1 MDWIIV
7 YSVFCVI
14 IFCNEFVHA
23 LDCDIRY
30 DIREKERGVKIA
42 DCKNRGLTVIP
53 QHLPGDINVLD
64 MSLNR
69 LKIIGNNSFVNYRD
83 LQELYLSQNQLR
95 YLSDQS
101 FQGLYKLTILD
112 MSENILNLSKVYSA
126 ELFHPIKNLT
136 KLDIRRNMPQP
147 IDFVTDYDYPDQAF
161 GILMELSF
169 LAIDMMPL
177 PHFGSGFGHMTTL
190 KELHFESCYL
200 IRLSNKTFQR
210 FPSSVEQLTIRNCR
224 LHFVVTEYN
233 ALLPFPNLH
242 VIDFSGTFM
251 HLKYALQLLHPY
263 RNANISTINFGHVS
277 DLSIDSKVLP
287 YVLTITSDIVK
298 YLKTI
303 CVENLDL
310 SENGIVDNEPGSL
323 FSFDHPECLQHLS
336 FKGNRFLL
344 LTEKNRNDLNLF
356 FHGTVRLKSLDYS
369 YNTVNY
375 VIKNAVTSYSEYN
388 CSFHSCVVLPTSLE
402 NIDISYTI
410 ANSGPKI
417 FLVVPKNNSFTF
429 LDASYTK
436 VTTFLLFIEFRL
448 ETFSCTGGGY
458 EYGYNLMKY
467 FPHNTLKTIV
477 WKNGNIG
484 GGIRLHGNRLFIYL
498 SSIESM
504 DISENDIWYFPD
516 GIFKPMPNLTYLS
529 LRLNLLQ
536 SIPLQLSD
544 QTKIKMLDISK
555 NLLTS
560 VSPPIRVWA
569 DKMQYLHGMTLIIND
584 NAFECT
590 CDNIDFIRW
599 IQTTKVNLDSRSYKC
614 KLSNGTVIDTLIAY
628 NSLYELFAHCKN
640 KMWLTFA
647 STLLST
653 CVTFLLLLIAYS
665 KRWKIIFSIYGV
677 IRRVVERKVRK
688 YYQYDVYISYE
699 GDIVIWIK
707 DVLIPKLETE
717 WGLTMCIKDRDFL
730 VGTSL
735 ADTEVESIQNSRS
748 IIFLITPEFLS
759 SRDCLFELDR
769 AKYEKRN
776 LERIIVITKDI
787 TITDIPIE
795 FSYIWNYAYLVQWP
809 EDQDDLNDIWRKLRM
824 LLTDG
829 FVVTN

>member
-1 MDWIIV
+1 MEWSIV

-30 DIREKERGVKIA
+30 EKERRVKIA

-53 QHLPGDINVLD
+53 QYLPGDINVLD

-69 LKIIGNNSFVNYRD
+69 LEIIGNNSFVNYRD
-83 LQELYLSQNQLR
+83 LQELYLSQNQLS

-101 FQGLYKLTILD
+101 FQGLHKITILD
-112 MSENILNLSKVYSA
+112 MSRNILNLSKVYSA
-126 ELFHPIKNLT
+126 KLFHPIKNLT

-147 IDFVTDYDYPDQAF
+147 IDFVTDYNYPDHSF
-161 GILMELSF
+161 GILTELSF
-169 LAIDMMPL
+169 LGIDMMPL
-177 PHFGSGFGHMTTL
+177 PHFGSGFGQMTTL
-190 KELHFESCYL
+190 KELHFDSCYL
-200 IRLSNKTFQR
+200 VRLSNETFQR
-210 FPSSVEQLTIRNCR
+210 FSSSVEQLTLRNCR
-224 LHFVVTEYN
+224 LHFVATENN

-251 HLKYALQLLHPY
+251 HLKYALQLLQPY
-263 RNANISTINFGHVS
+263 RNKTITTLNFGRVS
-277 DLSIDSKVLP
+277 DLSIDSKDLP
-287 YVLTITSDIVK
+287 YVLLITADIVK

-310 SENGIVDNEPGSL
+310 SENGIVDYEPGSL
-323 FSFDHPECLQHLS
+323 LSFDHPECLRHIS
-336 FKGNRFLL
+336 FKGNRFFL
-344 LTEKNRNDLNLF
+344 LTEKNLNDLNIF
-356 FHGTVRLKSLDYS
+356 FNGAIRLKSLDYS

-375 VIKNAVTSYSEYN
+375 AIKNYVTAYSG
-388 CSFHSCVVLPTSLE
+388 VVLPKSLE
-402 NIDISYTI
+402 KIDISYTI

-417 FLVVPKNNSFTF
+417 FLLVPKNNSFTY

-436 VTTFLLFIEFRL
+436 VTTFISFMDFRL
-448 ETFSCTGGGY
+448 ETFFITGGGY
-458 EYGYNLMKY
+458 EDSYNLMKQ
-467 FPHNTLKTIV
+467 FPNNTLKTIV

-498 SSIESM
+498 SSIDSM

-536 SIPLQLSD
+536 SIPPQLLD
-544 QTKIKMLDISK
+544 QTKIKMLDVSK

-560 VSPPIRVWA
+560 VSSTIRVWA
-569 DKMQYLHGMTLIIND
+569 DKMQYLHGMTLILTD

-787 TITDIPIE
+787 TITNIPIE

-809 EDQDDLNDIWRKLRM
+809 QDQDDLNDIWRKLRL

-829 FVVTN
+829 FVVKN